1 MLYILENT
9 DKLGADFLDE
19 ALHLLSL
26 QRIRKIDRLRNL
38 SDRISGAAVY
48 LMLRYALKKE
58 YGINDIVV
66 FDFGQHCKPFLSGQS
81 GIHFNLSHCCNS
93 CSCIV
98 SDSETATDISDIRHI
113 SLRTAKYFCSSD
125 ELDHA
130 SVLEDPTDELVRLWT
145 RKECLSKLDG
155 SGLYTDIKTLTKDK
169 MGNICTLR
177 TNNYYCSYYSTT
189 GEQTPRIIT
198 VAELFEALK

>member
-81 GIHFNLSHCCNS
+81 FQNSPPRTDSIRPDHCFTAFFDALSAALS
-93 CSCIV
+93 SLV
-98 SDSETATDISDIRHI
+98 
-113 SLRTAKYFCSSD
+113 LRTHSRISIVI
-125 ELDHA
+125 
-130 SVLEDPTDELVRLWT
+130 S
-145 RKECLSKLDG
+145 
-155 SGLYTDIKTLTKDK
+155 ITLMK
-169 MGNICTLR
+169 
-177 TNNYYCSYYSTT
+177 
-189 GEQTPRIIT
+189 
-198 VAELFEALK
+198 